1 LRSERSL
8 VQTIGRAARN
18 VDGRVILYADHVTGS
33 MGRAMAETE
42 RRRTRQLAWNAEH
55 GITPATIKRGIQ
67 DILGSVYEQD
77 HVTVDA
83 GLAAPGPGHN
93 FQATLGDLEKKMKA
107 AAADLDFETAA
118 RLRDEIRRLQAVELT
133 VSDDPLA
140 RQGDVEAG
148 GGGFRGDKKYGDA
161 ANLPSTRPRK
171 PTDADM
177 GPHNFGG
184 GEARPQGAAKSASW
198 RHKGRRR

>member
-1 LRSERSL
+1 
-8 VQTIGRAARN
+8 
-18 VDGRVILYADHVTGS
+18 
-33 MGRAMAETE
+33 MAETG
-42 RRRTRQLAWNAEH
+42 RRREKQVAYNAEH
-55 GITPATIKRGIQ
+55 GITPASIKRGIQ

-83 GLAAPGPGHN
+83 GLAVPALGHN
-93 FQATLGDLEKKMKA
+93 FQATIADMEKKMRA

-118 RLRDEIRRLQAVELT
+118 RLRDEIKRLNAVELT

-140 RQGDVEAG
+140 RQSDVEAG

-161 ANLPSTRPRK
+161 ANLPSRIRK

-177 GPHNFGG
+177 GPHNLGG
-184 GEARPQGAAKSASW
+184 GEARPKGASW
-198 RHKGRRR
+198 RHKGRKR